1 MKKQFAVTLDDE
13 GKQLDDED
21 ETINTL
27 ESELENDNR
36 IGTFDEINWK
46 DPFPAPKGRNS
57 KCGHRKKDACKLQ
70 NAKVDEP
77 VYSESRFNPMR
88 PPNLTFIPSKQIMK
102 KLMRVCT
109 EIKDPIE
116 LYYIF

>member
-1 MKKQFAVTLDDE
+1 MKKQFAVTLDEE
-13 GKQLDDED
+13 GKQLDNEED
-21 ETINTL
+21 ETIQTL
-27 ESELENDNR
+27 ESELENENR
-36 IGTFDEINWK
+36 IGTFEEINWK
-46 DPFPAPKGRNS
+46 DPFPAPKRNS
-57 KCGHRKKDACKLQ
+57 RMGHKKKDAGRLQ

-77 VYSESRFNPMR
+77 VYSEARFNPMR